1 MRDMFLDDIV
11 FESASGKSYTIKDMR
26 EYPEYVFWKRIKINS
41 GDDLDEIASRNTVY
55 GQDGEL
61 LFYTIFEFNRV
72 ALFDLQ
78 FDTTLLR
85 TIDIPVA

>member
-1 MRDMFLDDIV
+1 MRDMYIPNIV
-11 FESASGKSYTIKDMR
+11 FKAANGISYTIKDLR
-26 EYPEYVFWKRIKINS
+26 EYPEYIFWKTINFNAQ
-41 GDDLDEIASRNTVY
+41 DELDEIASRTNIY
-55 GQDGEL
+55 GQDGEF
-61 LFYTIFEFNRV
+61 LFYKIFEFNRV